1 MDFNEF
7 DRAWAA
13 RVRPALTI
21 DRPLLIDGCMILY
34 CVAGTAVFS
43 LNFNSFTLNQG
54 EMLFLFDDMV
64 IVPLFKSDDFEIEYA
79 GIDAENTYEVYLKV
93 TLQKLYNKL
102 YLNPV
107 QRSDN
112 SFGECVIQTL
122 EKCIHTSHRCSRPTS
137 VKLIAN
143 YVVALFTELEDIVM
157 HSSED
162 ISQHFESTPWRIMG
176 DFFVLL
182 AKHYTVSHEVSFY
195 SSALCITP
203 QYLNRISRTC
213 TGRSAKETIT
223 DKLMLAM
230 KALLESTNMSIKCIS
245 DRLHYEDPS
254 YLCRVFR
261 RHTGMSPLEY
271 RKSKIHI

>member
-1 MDFNEF
+1 MELNSIKG
-7 DRAWAA
+7 AWAE
-13 RVRPALTI
+13 RLHPVLSVNK
-21 DRPLLIDGCMILY
+21 PLLIDGCMILY
-34 CVAGTAVFS
+34 CVAGSAVFS
-43 LNFNSFTLNQG
+43 LNYNSFSINQG
-54 EMLFLFDDMV
+54 EILFLFDDMV
-64 IVPLFKSDDFEIEYA
+64 IVPVSKSDDFEIEYA

-107 QRSDN
+107 QRCDN
-112 SFGECVIQTL
+112 TFGECVIQTL
-122 EKCIHTSHRCSRPTS
+122 RKCIHTSHRCSRPTA
-137 VKLIAN
+137 VKLIAS
-143 YVVALFTELEDIVM
+143 YIVALFMELEDIVLNN
-157 HSSED
+157 SED
-162 ISQHFESTPWRIMG
+162 VPQHFESTPWRIMG

-182 AKHYTVSHEVSFY
+182 AKHYTVSHEVNFY

-203 QYLNRISRTC
+203 QYLNRISKTC

-245 DRLHYEDPS
+245 DRLHYDDPS
-254 YLCRVFR
+254 YMCRVFR
-261 RHTGMSPLEY
+261 RHTGMSPLAY